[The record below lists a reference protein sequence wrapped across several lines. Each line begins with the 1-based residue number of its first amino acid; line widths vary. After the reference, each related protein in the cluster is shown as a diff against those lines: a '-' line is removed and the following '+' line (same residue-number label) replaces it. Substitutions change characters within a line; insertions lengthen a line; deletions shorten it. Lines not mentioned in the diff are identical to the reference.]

1 LVSFI
6 NARGDARWYVTVFGA
21 RFTMGNAL
29 CEAGDCHLNIHN
41 DYYFSTMI
49 TALHNL
55 RLITDGSIRPGK
67 VILITD
73 GKIIAISEES
83 SIPENVT
90 KIDLKGAYVAP
101 GLLDL
106 QIYGSGGKL
115 FAGTPV
121 VEALERMENDLLAQG
136 TTGFFA
142 TIGTNT
148 PAIFEQGIAA
158 AKAYRKYAKGNFL
171 GMHFEGPYLN
181 PAKRGAHPANL
192 IKKGTLDEV
201 KRWVDSA
208 EGEIKMMT
216 IAPELQDQEVIAYL
230 HANGVI
236 LSSGH
241 SNASYDE
248 GKAFLNKPI
257 PAVTHLFNA
266 MPQMHHREPGYIPAI
281 FEERPYTSV
290 VADGIHVDFAM
301 IRLAKRE
308 LGDKLF
314 LITDAVTAVTE
325 GTYQH
330 QFTGD
335 RYVMPDGTLSGS
347 CLSMLKA
354 AQNCV
359 EKVGIDLAEAI
370 NMASLYPAQLAKMP
384 HKGRVA
390 VGCDADLIVFNDAF
404 EVLGT
409 VFKGEQNM
417 NFTN

>member
-1 LVSFI
+1 
-6 NARGDARWYVTVFGA
+6 
-21 RFTMGNAL
+21 M
-29 CEAGDCHLNIHN
+29 
-41 DYYFSTMI
+41 
-49 TALHNL
+49 
-55 RLITDGSIRPGK
+55 
-67 VILITD
+67 
-73 GKIIAISEES
+73 ES
-83 SIPENVT
+83 
-90 KIDLKGAYVAP
+90 
-101 GLLDL
+101 
-106 QIYGSGGKL
+106 
-115 FAGTPV
+115 
-121 VEALERMENDLLAQG
+121 DLLAQG

-158 AKAYRKYAKGNFL
+158 AKAYRKRAKGNFL

-181 PAKRGAHPANL
+181 PIKRGAHPANL
-192 IKKGTLDEV
+192 IKKGTLAEV
-201 KRWVDSA
+201 KRWVEMA

-216 IAPELQDQEVIAYL
+216 IAPELQDQEVIDYL
-230 HANGVI
+230 HDHGVI

-281 FEERPYTSV
+281 FEERPYTSI
-290 VADGIHVDFAM
+290 VADGVHVDFAM

-308 LGDKLF
+308 LGDKLY

-347 CLSMLKA
+347 CLTML
-354 AQNCV
+354 
-359 EKVGIDLAEAI
+359 KVGIELSEAI
-370 NMASLYPAQLAKMP
+370 NMASLYPAQLAKLP
-384 HKGRVA
+384 AKGRVA
-390 VGCDADLIVFNDAF
+390 AGCDADLIVFNDAF
-404 EVLGT
+404 EVEGT
-409 VFKGEQNM
+409 VFKGEFIKAN
-417 NFTN
+417 